1 MKVRDILEYGM
12 ADEPVYGTSKAQA
25 RKQSA
30 DIGNQFI
37 RQTNQAQNS
46 SDEANI
52 KAAHDFHS
60 QKRKRIAPTGI
71 PARLLAPQTPGS
83 PAQ

>member
-12 ADEPVYGTSKAQA
+12 ADEPVYGTSKAALRTQTTDMA
-25 RKQSA
+25 
-30 DIGNQFI
+30 NQFK
-37 RQTNQAQNS
+37 RQTNQAQNA

-52 KAAHDFHS
+52 KAAHDYHS
-60 QKRKRIAPTGI
+60 QKRKRVVPTGI
-71 PARLLAPQTPGS
+71 PARMLAPQTPGS